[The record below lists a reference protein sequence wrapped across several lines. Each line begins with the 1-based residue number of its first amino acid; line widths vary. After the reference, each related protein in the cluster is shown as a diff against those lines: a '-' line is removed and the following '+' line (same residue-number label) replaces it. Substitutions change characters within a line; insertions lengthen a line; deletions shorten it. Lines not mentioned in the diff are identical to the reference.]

1 MFAVVSRLNQFIRVK
16 QPPKQTNKS
25 ENWIFWIVKKNHG
38 FRVTEAPQLIK
49 FSNESE
55 SQFRMGVWEAPI
67 IVPKKIHG
75 FSFRTLKFGIVVN
88 EDLLNSNHYS
98 GGD

>member
-16 QPPKQTNKS
+16 QPPKQNKQIR
-25 ENWIFWIVKKNHG
+25 ELDFLDRKKNHG
-38 FRVTEAPQLIK
+38 LRVTEAPQLIK